1 MQNRQRIWT
10 WIAAAFSFV
19 VGIIFV
25 LSDSAA
31 GWFFIIMGMVYLGG
45 STRPGQDWAASNPSL
60 ARWGFIGGTLLL
72 VLLVVVIGAVVL
84 LK

>member
-45 STRPGQDWAASNPSL
+45 STQAGQAWAASNPSL
-60 ARWGFIGGTLLL
+60 SRWVLIGVTLLL
-72 VLLVVVIGAVVL
+72 VLLVVVIGAVLL